1 MRIKLERIFELSKLF
16 LTLQHGKQIAPYEWI
31 LKTNWTLKQELVWYN
46 MKEETPVKVLC
57 KQINFYLS
65 FIEKLKTKDG
75 IDKDAPQEKL
85 DKLICECEE
94 KIKEFETAI
103 KILDPT
109 AKCEQALVKSSAD
122 Y

>member
-1 MRIKLERIFELSKLF
+1 
-16 LTLQHGKQIAPYEWI
+16 
-31 LKTNWTLKQELVWYN
+31 

-57 KQINFYLS
+57 KQINFYRS

-75 IDKDAPQEKL
+75 IDKDAPQDKL

-103 KILDPT
+103 KILDPP
-109 AKCEQALVKSSAD
+109 AKCEQALVKSSAGFD
-122 Y
+122 GNAMEKAVTTIFLANQMFGGGK